1 VFGCR
6 EWGQIEPKRHDTG
19 VIQKLRWHA
28 GVSFQGAYVLIMHR
42 LKKKYIYLV
51 VILSICIFFF
61 VEIMTLG
68 LVTLG
73 TLESGINIPLRLL
86 IFGIFS
92 RGYSFITDLKDL
104 DFNT

>member
-28 GVSFQGAYVLIMHR
+28 GLSFQGAYVLISLLSCYIVNMH
-42 LKKKYIYLV
+42 L
-51 VILSICIFFF
+51 FF

-73 TLESGINIPLRLL
+73 ILESGINIPLRLL